1 MIELGEV
8 GSVSSDQVLP
18 LLVAFVVAI
27 TPVGSLLAE
36 VENSAQQSEVE
47 AQLISWT
54 QATDD
59 GSVDEDQLA
68 PAFVV

>member
-1 MIELGEV
+1 
-8 GSVSSDQVLP
+8 
-18 LLVAFVVAI
+18 
-27 TPVGSLLAE
+27 

-47 AQLISWT
+47 AQLMSWT